1 MNKIIAAFFFL
12 AFAGCT
18 GVKKTTSSSL
28 KKIPA
33 ELLGNFN
40 DDYDISYTIN
50 NDVWIQHPGIQY
62 HLISYDSK
70 GEYFIA
76 KNDAGNPSEAGLYT
90 RIDIMHFQGMEP
102 FTWGFCLTAYKAK
115 SIEEAIATASADRNN
130 PKKGCGGYPFSRM
143 KRLMK

>member
-1 MNKIIAAFFFL
+1 MAKIGLLVLLLMFTC
-12 AFAGCT
+12 CT
-18 GVKKTTSSSL
+18 TTSKTSSVPL
-28 KKIPA
+28 KNIPA

-62 HLISYDSK
+62 HLLSYDSK

-90 RIDIMHFQGMEP
+90 RIDIMHLQGMEP

-115 SIEEAIATASADRNN
+115 TIEEAITTASADRSN
-130 PKKGCGGYPFSRM
+130 PKMGCGGYPFSRM